1 MKVAVYKKLLQKT
14 KTRKIKTK
22 SHYPKT
28 YRKKPRNKK
37 QDISGFLFYKDGTY
51 LQLLEGEFEKVNALF
66 YKIVKDPRH
75 KNVTVLLENKI
86 DHAIFNDYE
95 SGFLVPKDKNQYQKL
110 NNYLNYLKL
119 LENNEIDCTISILG
133 SVISKM

>member
-1 MKVAVYKKLLQKT
+1 MYMTYLLVYVGTANNPADAEILNGVIN
-14 KTRKIKTK
+14 KIAE
-22 SHYPKT
+22 
-28 YRKKPRNKK
+28 RNKK